1 MKGEVKAPLFSMK
14 NLIYRYRG
22 STGKDIEA
30 LSIPRL
36 DFEEGKVYAL
46 LGPNGSGKTTLLKLM
61 NRLLIPTEGTIRF
74 RGNDISGNRSLRE
87 GSVYVHQNP
96 LLFSGTVLSNL
107 AYGLK
112 LRKLP
117 HDEIDRRVRRTLEVV
132 GLRGFEKRRSNALSG
147 GEAQRVAIAR
157 ALAVEPEVLLLDEP
171 TSSIDRKNVGQIEK
185 LLSSIRKDYG
195 CSIILSTHNFPF
207 AYRMGDHLIKLEEGR
222 IVPLDENILEGR
234 LLDSEREYRVFRS
247 NGVDILCPDMDGA
260 FTKAVIDYDQILLS
274 RELLDSSAQN
284 NFRGTVELLSEEA
297 SHHGLTDVRVKTDGL
312 SLTSRITNR
321 SVKKLSLEPGREIYL
336 SFKAS
341 SVRLY

>member
-1 MKGEVKAPLFSMK
+1 
-14 NLIYRYRG
+14 
-22 STGKDIEA
+22 
-30 LSIPRL
+30 
-36 DFEEGKVYAL
+36 
-46 LGPNGSGKTTLLKLM
+46 
-61 NRLLIPTEGTIRF
+61 
-74 RGNDISGNRSLRE
+74 
-87 GSVYVHQNP
+87 
-96 LLFSGTVLSNL
+96 
-107 AYGLK
+107 
-112 LRKLP
+112 
-117 HDEIDRRVRRTLEVV
+117 
-132 GLRGFEKRRSNALSG
+132 
-147 GEAQRVAIAR
+147 
-157 ALAVEPEVLLLDEP
+157 
-171 TSSIDRKNVGQIEK
+171 
-185 LLSSIRKDYG
+185 
-195 CSIILSTHNFPF
+195 
-207 AYRMGDHLIKLEEGR
+207 MGDHLIKLEEGR